1 MKLPSLS
8 SLSGDIVIYKKL
20 SWIEEIA
27 KRKYGPD
34 IFVLGTPLD
43 ELNLFWRS
51 LSYHALSASYPKEV
65 GRAIVDIDSKCHVNR
80 AEGQEETIEKSDQPD
95 DWYDEF
101 EITSKKGSSQLK
113 SKSYQLQLATSTTK
127 QVGGN
132 LNVKV
137 GPSGFFNM
145 AAPEAGI
152 NASYSKTTSQQQ
164 TTEDKQEETLSQEYQ
179 LVDRLKV
186 PPKTKVRA
194 EITTWAVTYESKTL
208 TEVSVDETV
217 SLPIYYRTMFSRKLG
232 GIFLTKGSIPAKEI
246 FSAEEEFKC
255 EEGTITFKR
264 HGTVSYLGEE
274 VEIKKDK
281 TPFEGRSHI

>member
-1 MKLPSLS
+1 MKFPKLS
-8 SLSGDIVIYKKL
+8 WKLSGAVIYKKL
-20 SWIEEIA
+20 SWIEEMA
-27 KRKYGPD
+27 KKKYGPN
-34 IFVLGTPLD
+34 IFVLGTTLD
-43 ELNLFWRS
+43 DLNHFWES
-51 LSYHALSASYPKEV
+51 ISYHALSATLPKEV
-65 GRAIVDIDSKCHVNR
+65 GRAVVDIDSKCHVNQ
-80 AEGQEETIEKSDQPD
+80 AEGQEETPEKSDQPD

-113 SKSYQLQLATSTTK
+113 SKSYQLQFATSTTK

-132 LNVKV
+132 LGVKV

-152 NASYSKTTSQQQ
+152 DASYSKTTSEQQ
-164 TTEDKQEETLSQEYQ
+164 TVENKKEETLSQEYQ
-179 LVDRLKV
+179 IIDRLKV

-194 EITTWAVTYESKTL
+194 KITTWAVTYQSKTL

-217 SLPIYYRTMFSRKLG
+217 KLPIYYRTMFSRKLG
-232 GIFLTKGSIPAKEI
+232 GILLSTGEITATEI
-246 FSAEEEFKC
+246 FDTEEDFKC

-274 VEIKKDK
+274 VEIEKDK